1 LSNGAAAGDLG
12 LIFDF
17 LVVVVET
24 LASFAFVCYFV
35 VVVFIL
41 WYFIPYLVMNKGFLV
56 IGRSMTDVL
65 VKRIHFCVVLFDFQ
79 NLPGWNSPLWK
90 TFCLVSTAGSSCN
103 FYTNFL
109 CVSSVPCS
117 NFIEFQALDLQI
129 CSSKG
134 VVLRAYQ
141 TVRHHFGGGR
151 ANNR

>member
-1 LSNGAAAGDLG
+1 
-12 LIFDF
+12 
-17 LVVVVET
+17 
-24 LASFAFVCYFV
+24 
-35 VVVFIL
+35 
-41 WYFIPYLVMNKGFLV
+41 
-56 IGRSMTDVL
+56 MTDVL

-79 NLPGWNSPLWK
+79 NLPGWNSPRWK
-90 TFCLVSTAGSSCN
+90 PFCLVSTAGSSCN

-141 TVRHHFGGGR
+141 LCTITLAEVEQTTVDEFSFTIGVIVLHCLVKVNILATGLSGVLCLLSHFWR
-151 ANNR
+151 KKPERC